1 MEFEIISEISSVE
14 IIAIGNSIREIV
26 RLRKDFGRGRW
37 RKMKGIATVRR
48 SDESV
53 RLVELH
59 WYEKN
64 SIGRKEFKVKRNLD

>member
-59 WYEKN
+59 WYEEN
-64 SIGRKEFKVKRNLD
+64 SIGRKEFKIKRNLD

>member
-1 MEFEIISEISSVE
+1 MRCVPV
-14 IIAIGNSIREIV
+14 GNSIREIV